1 MRKFFICV
9 FVFLLVVPV
18 ISTADTKVGLSPA
31 VVMFS
36 IDDPDGDTEDYV
48 GFQPFGI
55 TTVHDLNNKYRVMA
69 VFNYF
74 DFEVDPSTSEIGQS
88 VEGYHVGTIIQRI
101 IRIARGF
108 NFHAGLGVSYTAAD
122 FTGRHTVAADG
133 YLQDSYDDRS
143 ESLFSLLG
151 NISKEWEV
159 SKSFEIGADLSYQ
172 YGLKDGLSGL
182 KGVVSVFYKF

>member
-74 DFEVDPSTSEIGQS
+74 DFEAASPPDRSRSNLLRTSNQNGAPSETQS
-88 VEGYHVGTIIQRI
+88 VEARIPAIFSSHPRGSPGTERGSPAREVHPMGRGRCRSGCQCQRP
-101 IRIARGF
+101 
-108 NFHAGLGVSYTAAD
+108 
-122 FTGRHTVAADG
+122 
-133 YLQDSYDDRS
+133 
-143 ESLFSLLG
+143 
-151 NISKEWEV
+151 
-159 SKSFEIGADLSYQ
+159 
-172 YGLKDGLSGL
+172 
-182 KGVVSVFYKF
+182 